1 MVVLNN
7 PCGLGGIPKENTEDI
22 IPPQDL
28 KATPKIAKKKE
39 KT

>member
-22 IPPQDL
+22 IPPRIL
-28 KATPKIAKKKE
+28 KPLPK
-39 KT
+39 